1 MSYIEQIKEYT
12 RCGYHITGILG
23 IQSSPSCDLI
33 RGVFMEELT
42 KLFEENG
49 IHLEKHW
56 FLPNNAN
63 PIFDSKK
70 H

>member
-1 MSYIEQIKEYT
+1 M
-12 RCGYHITGILG
+12 TGILG

>member
-1 MSYIEQIKEYT
+1 MSYIEQIKGYT

-23 IQSSPSCDLI
+23 IQSSPSCDLV
-33 RGVFMEELT
+33 RGVFMEELI

-49 IHLEKHW
+49 ILLDKRW
-56 FLPNNAN
+56 FLPNNVN